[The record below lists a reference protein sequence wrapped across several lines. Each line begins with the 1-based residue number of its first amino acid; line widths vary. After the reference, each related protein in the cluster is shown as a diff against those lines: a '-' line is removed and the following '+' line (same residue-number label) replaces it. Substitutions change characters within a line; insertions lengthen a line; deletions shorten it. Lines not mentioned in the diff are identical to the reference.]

1 MAVTESLVSGQ
12 NEAQNQ
18 QFIWSV
24 QQQFLSSM
32 GAVMTAT
39 ATACVSKI
47 LNPGA
52 SARSFQ
58 ERVEM
63 DVPGEQI
70 RTKGAQTT
78 PPVTP

>member
-12 NEAQNQ
+12 NEASHQ
-18 QFIWSV
+18 QAINTI
-24 QQQFLSSM
+24 QQGMLEMFATTAAATGAAIVSS
-32 GAVMTAT
+32 
-39 ATACVSKI
+39 I

-52 SARSFQ
+52 RAKAIQ
-58 ERVEM
+58 ETLQA
-63 DVPGEQI
+63 DIPDEQV